1 MNGTLKKTGILIL
14 AAFLGG
20 AGALALNRWISNRA
34 ISGSIE
40 ARQQAS
46 PYAARFASI
55 NGTPA
60 FDFTAVAEV
69 ATAAVVHIKTISAAP
84 KTSQGG
90 MPPQMD
96 PFGFFNNPNFRFE
109 MPNAPR
115 SGSGSGV
122 IVTDDGYIITN
133 NHVING
139 ASKIEVVLNDKRTF
153 VADLVGAD
161 PNTDIALIRIDQSGL
176 PFLKYGNSETLK
188 VGQWVVAV
196 GNPFNLTSTVTS
208 GIVSAMGRNIDL
220 IRSQGNKYAIENF
233 IQTDAAINPGNS
245 GGALVNT
252 SGELIGINTAIAS
265 ETGSYVGYGF
275 AIPVNLVKKVVD
287 DLLNFGK
294 VQRGLLGVSIQDI
307 TQDLAD
313 RAQLKSLNG
322 VYVAD
327 VVDGGAAK
335 KAGVKQGD
343 VIIAINGV
351 AVNSSSALQGEVG
364 KYRPGDK
371 LKVKVLRSGA
381 EKELEA
387 VLQSEDGKTST
398 ETAKQSSGA
407 DFKGLKLQASTREE
421 RAALNLKNG
430 VRVEAVDGV
439 FKDAGIRPGFI
450 ITHIENEPVY
460 STSGAVLALEGLK
473 GSITIEGKY
482 ADGKEQIY
490 AVKLPAEKTP

>member
-1 MNGTLKKTGILIL
+1 MNGTVKKTGILIF

-20 AGALALNRWISNRA
+20 AGALGLNQWISNRA
-34 ISGSIE
+34 VSGSIE

-60 FDFTAVAEV
+60 FDFTAVAEI
-69 ATAAVVHIKTISAAP
+69 ATAAVVHIKTTASAP
-84 KTSQGG
+84 KTAQDG
-90 MPPQMD
+90 MPQQMD

-109 MPNAPR
+109 MPNTPR
-115 SGSGSGV
+115 TGSGSGV

-133 NHVING
+133 NHVVNG
-139 ASKIEVVLNDKRTF
+139 ATKIEVVLNDKRTF
-153 VADLVGAD
+153 VAELVGAD
-161 PNTDIALIRIDQSGL
+161 PNTDIALIRIDQAGL
-176 PFLKYGNSETLK
+176 PFLKYGNSESLK

-208 GIVSAMGRNIDL
+208 GIISAMGRNIDL

-252 SGELIGINTAIAS
+252 GGELIGINTAIAS

-307 TQDLAD
+307 TQELAD
-313 RAQLKSLNG
+313 RQQLKSLNG
-322 VYVAD
+322 VYVAE

-343 VIIAINGV
+343 VIIGINGV

-371 LKVKVLRSGA
+371 LKVKVLREGL

-387 VLQSEDGKTST
+387 TLQSEDGKTAT
-398 ETAKQSSGA
+398 EVAKKSGENEY
-407 DFKGLKLQASTREE
+407 DGLKLQPSTKEE
-421 RAALNLKNG
+421 RTALNLKNG
-430 VRVEAVDGV
+430 VRVESVDGV
-439 FKDAGIRPGFI
+439 FKSAGIRPGFI

-460 STSGAVLALEGLK
+460 STSGAVLALQSLK

-490 AVKLPAEKTP
+490 AVKLPTEKAQ